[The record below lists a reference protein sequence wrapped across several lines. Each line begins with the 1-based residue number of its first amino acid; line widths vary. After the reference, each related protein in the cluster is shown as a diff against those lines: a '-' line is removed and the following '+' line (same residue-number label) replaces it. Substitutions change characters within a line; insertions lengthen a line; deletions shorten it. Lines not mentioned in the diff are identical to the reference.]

1 MPNGHSNMA
10 LVPIVGEGNS
20 FDGLDGWSKTRK
32 WLIKVYRNCQV
43 DTNDMDIIE
52 TYLGLRTLIWS
63 GSFVKILLIYLG
75 VKKLFKK
82 HLYGLVVL

>member
-1 MPNGHSNMA
+1 MA

-43 DTNDMDIIE
+43 DPNDMDNGNDMTPFRLDTI
-52 TYLGLRTLIWS
+52 
-63 GSFVKILLIYLG
+63 
-75 VKKLFKK
+75 
-82 HLYGLVVL
+82 